1 MACVGVAG
9 SAVLGDRVVLAGQ
22 AGCID
27 HVELGDDVKVGAK
40 SAVMSN
46 VPAGSAVSGYPARP
60 HREFLRAMST
70 VYRLGPHGEALE
82 SLARERE
89 DA

>member
-1 MACVGVAG
+1 
-9 SAVLGDRVVLAGQ
+9 
-22 AGCID
+22 
-27 HVELGDDVKVGAK
+27 VGAK

-46 VPAGSAVSGYPARP
+46 IPAGTAVSGYPARP

-70 VYRLGPHGEALE
+70 VYRLGPYGEALE